1 MVRPRNAGTVE
12 LKTLKPEKIVVAMAP
27 RPSTPM
33 IEAPRPI
40 RGRNPGRSTPG
51 TFQTCAIACCPA
63 CVKPSDPQANPIRLI
78 ARPKP
83 LAGSD
88 LTFFAI

>member
-1 MVRPRNAGTVE
+1 MVRPRSAGTVE
-12 LKTLKPEKIVVAMAP
+12 LKTLNPEKIVVAMAP

-63 CVKPSDPQANPIRLI
+63 CVNPSDPQANPIRLI
-78 ARPKP
+78 ARPNP